1 MSEAQS
7 AAPTRADAYAD
18 IIALAAQTAAQL
30 ANQNAISSGKDWYKS
45 KGVIGSS
52 LAALGMT
59 LLPSILAATHASPET
74 GQAITSGV
82 VLGGSLLALVGRVTA
97 KRPIK

>member
-18 IIALAAQTAAQL
+18 IIVQAAQTAAQL
-30 ANQNAISSGKDWYKS
+30 ANENAMTRGKDWYRS
-45 KGVIGSS
+45 KGVVGSS
-52 LAALGMT
+52 LAALGVT
-59 LLPSILAATHASPET
+59 LLPSILAATHASADT

-82 VLGGSLLALVGRVTA
+82 VLGGSLLALVGRLTA